1 MPLIWDGAHSGSIQ
15 EKKDSRRSGDNPKRL
30 SFVPSCIGGEAFSIS
45 GNTDSTLKNRIGN
58 WGRVAVMFLS
68 GGFIFPHAMTE
79 DDDIV
84 KQDADKEATAKK
96 E

>member
-1 MPLIWDGAHSGSIQ
+1 MNKSNQDKVASPATI
-15 EKKDSRRSGDNPKRL
+15 
-30 SFVPSCIGGEAFSIS
+30 VP
-45 GNTDSTLKNRIGN
+45 TLMNRIGH
-58 WGRVAVMFLS
+58 WGRVVVMFLS
-68 GGFIFPHAMTE
+68 SGFIFPHAMTE

>member
-1 MPLIWDGAHSGSIQ
+1 MTKSNQDKVAIPATT
-15 EKKDSRRSGDNPKRL
+15 K
-30 SFVPSCIGGEAFSIS
+30 
-45 GNTDSTLKNRIGN
+45 STLMNRFGHWVRI
-58 WGRVAVMFLS
+58 AVMFLS

-84 KQDADKEATAKK
+84 KHDADKEATAKK